1 MTADDLADALRAA
14 VLAQRFETTAD
25 SLQGGAPLNV
35 MPSIDLA
42 VAMFGA
48 RPVAANV
55 LFSREHPQGL
65 VARFDADLG
74 AVDNIAFHADVRDA
88 AGDSLAW
95 LPGADWSRIDFPAW
109 FGRGPRFV
117 VPYPASLLKTMVAVG
132 IARLV
137 DQQRSDWA
145 LPLEYRSPQD
155 RAVPCPPP
163 EGVKEAW
170 GGPALPC
177 AGQTRPVA
185 DWLFDM
191 ITVSSNEATSALVAH
206 LHARGAIRREQGR
219 EVHNELHDLFAA
231 HGLPG
236 LRIANTQPDGGW
248 GNGAGA
254 GVGQIQMTAW
264 DALRLMWRLD
274 ADAPAQPELLR
285 PASRAVLR
293 RALDAQKLHHNLS
306 SESLRALPGWVP
318 GIPCPPAR
326 FAHKTGNTQNYASDA
341 GIVHD
346 GNLHYL
352 IAVTTSLGTRY
363 APHPDAS
370 TTWRLPALGGAIHTV
385 LKSSA

>member
-1 MTADDLADALRAA
+1 MTADDLAQALRAA
-14 VLAQRFETTAD
+14 VQAQRFEQTAD
-25 SLQGGAPLNV
+25 ALQGGAPLGV

-42 VAMFGA
+42 VAVFGGTA
-48 RPVAANV
+48 PVAANV

-65 VARFDADLG
+65 VARFDDEFG
-74 AVDNIAFHADVRDA
+74 TVHNIGFQADVRNA
-88 AGDSLAW
+88 AGDSFAW
-95 LPGADWSRIDFPAW
+95 LPGADWSRIAFPPW
-109 FGRGPRFV
+109 FGDGPRFV
-117 VPYPASLLKTMVAVG
+117 SPYPASLLKMMVAVG
-132 IARLV
+132 VARLV
-137 DQQRSDWA
+137 DQGRSDWA
-145 LPLEYRSPQD
+145 LPLVYRSPQD

-177 AGQTRPVA
+177 AGSTRAVA

-206 LHARGAIRREQGR
+206 LHDRGAIRREGGR
-219 EVHNELHDLFAA
+219 EAHNELHDLFAE

-236 LRIANTQPDGGW
+236 LRLANTQPDGGW

-274 ADAPAQPELLR
+274 ADAPAQPPLVS
-285 PASRAVLR
+285 PAGRAVLR
-293 RALDAQKLHHNLS
+293 RALDAQQRHEILS

-318 GIPCPPAR
+318 GIPTH

-346 GNLHYL
+346 GDLHYL
-352 IAVTTSLGTRY
+352 IAVTTSLGSRY
-363 APHPDAS
+363 APHPQAS
-370 TTWRLPALGGAIHTV
+370 TTWRLPALGAAVHAL
-385 LKSSA
+385 LKAGG